1 VVFYSGGETVT
12 IKRRAEASTDSYG
25 NKTYTTSNIVIKN
38 VLVGFG
44 STDEPIDVERD
55 AIDAKITLY
64 FPRGTVIEDSDKFT
78 IRNSEWVKDGQ
89 AQTYNPPFQFSA
101 GVVVYV
107 RQRRG

>member
-12 IKRRAEASTDSYG
+12 IKRRSEASTDEYG
-25 NKTYTTSNIVIKN
+25 NKTYTTSNILVRN
-38 VLVGFG
+38 VLVAFG

-64 FPRGTVIEDSDKFT
+64 FPKGTAIEDNDKFT

-89 AQTYNPPFQFSA
+89 AQVYIPPFQFSA
-101 GVVVYV
+101 GVVVHV